1 LGFYYIYILFVVR
14 YVRKTRY
21 LYNIQWNYKYS
32 IYIKQLLNYNS
43 FSENKMECYWIWQ
56 LIQSCSYCMGKCGF
70 LFSHLIIFFNDVPK
84 NIQDKYIEKWMGP
97 GHTHIRTR
105 LLFVLRCRPD

>member
-1 LGFYYIYILFVVR
+1 
-14 YVRKTRY
+14 
-21 LYNIQWNYKYS
+21 
-32 IYIKQLLNYNS
+32 
-43 FSENKMECYWIWQ
+43 
-56 LIQSCSYCMGKCGF
+56 MGKCGF

-84 NIQDKYIEKWMGP
+84 NIQDKYIEKWMVP